1 MEPTG
6 GPSSYFRLQLV
17 PDLLQLYSNM
27 HGRQLVVAANN
38 NWPFFGIR
46 DLPEG
51 GGVTPDSG
59 IDVNI
64 LEALSSKLNFT

>member
-1 MEPTG
+1 MRSTG
-6 GPSSYFRLQLV
+6 NSSSSLRLQLV
-17 PDLLQLYSNM
+17 PDLLPLYSNM
-27 HGRQLVVAANN
+27 YGRQLVVAANN

-46 DLPEG
+46 ELAG